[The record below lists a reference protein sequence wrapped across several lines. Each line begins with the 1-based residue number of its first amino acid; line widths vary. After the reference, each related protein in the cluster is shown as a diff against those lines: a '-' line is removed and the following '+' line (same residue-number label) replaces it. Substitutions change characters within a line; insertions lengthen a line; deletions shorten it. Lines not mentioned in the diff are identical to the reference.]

1 MKKSA
6 FITLA
11 SCSLLLPAPLMAQNP
26 DDETIVSV
34 IVGDEN
40 AAVDVQEE
48 FIDNAP
54 KRKNDTGLPRFAI
67 VGKDNKFYLGIG
79 AEFLGE
85 GVLDFGDEMPSPYAF
100 VPSSITPRTPGNGA
114 SLRFT
119 ALTSS
124 FYINAVALPGTKDK
138 VGLFFKAEINNGNDY
153 GFDVSHFYVTYRGF
167 QVGYTSSLFAD
178 GAAMPYTIDDQGPNG
193 SADVTLFTA
202 GYIHDFTSSL
212 TGAIGIDAPTA
223 DITTGNGTATST
235 VNQRIPAIPL
245 YLQYGWD
252 GGDSH
257 VRLSGIVRPIQ
268 YRDVAA
274 AKNRTPVGWGVQ
286 LSGLAKVLP
295 ALTLYYDATYGQGI
309 SNYLQDNTGM
319 GLDAVPDADKAGRC
333 RLMTSM
339 GLTAGM
345 TVDITSR
352 LSFNAAYSHVTN
364 WAPSGTLPGEGQ
376 YRYGDYAVANLI
388 YSVSKIVGVGVEYD
402 YGHRKSFDDASLH
415 TNRLQA
421 QLSVT
426 F

>member
-1 MKKSA
+1 MMKKSLL
-6 FITLA
+6 ITLA
-11 SCSLLLPAPLMAQNP
+11 GSFIAVPSVMVAQTP
-26 DDETIVSV
+26 DDETVVSV

-40 AAVDVQEE
+40 SAVDVQEE

-54 KRKNDTGLPRFAI
+54 KRKNDNGLPRFAI
-67 VGKDNKFYLGIG
+67 VGKDNKFYLGLG
-79 AEFLGE
+79 ASFLGE
-85 GVLDFGDEMPSPYAF
+85 GVVDFGGDMPSPYAF
-100 VPSSITPRTPGNGA
+100 VPSSITPATPGNGA

-138 VGLFFKAEINNGNDY
+138 VGLFFKAEINDGNDY

-193 SADVTLFTA
+193 SANISLFTA
-202 GYIHDFTSSL
+202 GYTHEFTPSF
-212 TGAIGIDAPTA
+212 TGAIGIDAPIA
-223 DITTGNGTATST
+223 DITAGDGTAT

-257 VRLSGIVRPIQ
+257 IRLSGLVRPIQ
-268 YRDVAA
+268 YRDLVAG
-274 AKNRTPVGWGVQ
+274 KNHTPVGWGVQ

-309 SNYLQDNTGM
+309 SNYLQDNTGL
-319 GLDAVPDADKAGRC
+319 GLDAVPEADRSGKC
-333 RLMTSM
+333 RLMNSM

-345 TVDITSR
+345 TINLTSR
-352 LSFNAAYSHVTN
+352 LSFNAVYSHVTN
-364 WAPSGTLPGEGQ
+364 WAPSGTAPGEEQ
-376 YRYGDYAVANLI
+376 YRYGDYAAANLI
-388 YSVSKIVGVGVEYD
+388 YAVNKIIGVGVEYD

-415 TNRLQA
+415 SNRLQA

>member
-1 MKKSA
+1 MMKKSLL
-6 FITLA
+6 ITLA
-11 SCSLLLPAPLMAQNP
+11 GSFIAVPSVMVAQTP
-26 DDETIVSV
+26 DDETVVSV

-40 AAVDVQEE
+40 SAVDVQEE

-54 KRKNDTGLPRFAI
+54 KRKNDNGLPRFAI
-67 VGKDNKFYLGIG
+67 VGKDNKFYLGLG
-79 AEFLGE
+79 ASFLGE
-85 GVLDFGDEMPSPYAF
+85 GVVDFGGDMPSPYAF
-100 VPSSITPRTPGNGA
+100 VPSSITPATPGNGA

-138 VGLFFKAEINNGNDY
+138 VGLFFKAEINDGNDY

-193 SADVTLFTA
+193 SANISLFTA
-202 GYIHDFTSSL
+202 GYTHEFTPSF

-223 DITTGNGTATST
+223 DITAGDGTAT

-257 VRLSGIVRPIQ
+257 IRLSGLVRPIQ
-268 YRDVAA
+268 YRDLVAG
-274 AKNRTPVGWGVQ
+274 KNHTPVGWGVQ

-309 SNYLQDNTGM
+309 SNYLQDNTGL
-319 GLDAVPDADKAGRC
+319 GLDAVPEADHSGKC
-333 RLMTSM
+333 RLMNSM

-345 TVDITSR
+345 TINLTSR
-352 LSFNAAYSHVTN
+352 LSFNAVYSHVTN
-364 WAPSGTLPGEGQ
+364 WAPSGTAPGEEQ
-376 YRYGDYAVANLI
+376 YRYGDYAAANLI
-388 YSVSKIVGVGVEYD
+388 YAVNKIIGVGVEYD

-415 TNRLQA
+415 SNRLQA